1 MNISLRNMLL
11 MKILVLVF
19 ISCSLPKALNYEVP
33 QSQHVIPEVLIE
45 HMAYTVSYNPENM
58 IPNWVAWKLDSTDLI
73 ERVAQQNKFFPD
85 SMLDDDIAIT
95 TDEYTGCGWD
105 RGHMCPRGD
114 NKWHKTAMKEC
125 NYMTNVCPQN
135 SNLNRGDWKELEE
148 KCRKWAAVEPV
159 YITCGSIL
167 YDTPKYGYIG
177 AQYKIRIPD
186 AFFKVILTGLDSG
199 TPKAIGFIYKNESGN
214 NKRDKYVNSVD
225 QVERITGYDFFSA
238 LPDDIENKIEQSFD
252 LDEWE

>member
-1 MNISLRNMLL
+1 MTHIFLSSCL
-11 MKILVLVF
+11 ILIF
-19 ISCSLPKALNYEVP
+19 ISCSPSNVSSYEIP
-33 QSQHVIPEVLIE
+33 QYQHPISEIQIE
-45 HMAYTVSYNPENM
+45 HTAYTVSYNPNNK

-95 TDEYTGCGWD
+95 TEEYKDCGWD

-114 NKWHKTAMKEC
+114 NKWHKNAMKEC

-159 YITCGSIL
+159 YITCGPIL

-177 AQYKIRIPD
+177 VQHKIRIPD
-186 AFFKVILTGLDSG
+186 AFFKVILTGLESG
-199 TPKAIGFIYKNESGN
+199 NPKAIGFIYKNEAGN
-214 NKRDKYVNSVD
+214 NKRDKYVNSID

-238 LPDDIENKIEQSFD
+238 LPDDIEECIEQTYD
-252 LDEWE
+252 LRDWR

>member
-1 MNISLRNMLL
+1 MQRILL
-11 MKILVLVF
+11 VSILVF
-19 ISCSLPKALNYEVP
+19 ILISCSSSQTLSFEIP
-33 QSQHVIPEVLIE
+33 QSQHPFSEIQIE
-45 HMAYTVSYNPENM
+45 HTAYTVSYNPDNK
-58 IPNWVAWKLDSTDLI
+58 IPNWVAWKLDATDLI

-95 TDEYTGCGWD
+95 TEEYKDCGWD

-114 NKWHKTAMKEC
+114 NKWHKNAMKEC
-125 NYMTNVCPQN
+125 NYMTNICPQN

-159 YITCGSIL
+159 YITCGPIL

-177 AQYKIRIPD
+177 VKHKIRIPD
-186 AFFKVILTGLDSG
+186 AFFKVILTGLESG
-199 TPKAIGFIYKNESGN
+199 NPKAIGFIYKNEAGN
-214 NKRDKYVNSVD
+214 NKRDKYVNSID

-238 LPDDIENKIEQSFD
+238 LPDDIEECIEQSYD
-252 LDEWE
+252 LRDWR